1 MSEHTGGRGH
11 DDPGL
16 EFVAATRTTTLAE
29 HWGLVMA
36 YGVLTFAIGAV
47 LAAWP
52 GETLKVLAILLAIQL
67 ILMGSVQMFLALGSA
82 SYERN
87 RRWVVGLTGVL
98 AVVIG
103 VLCLTDPV
111 QTLKVIGILIGIF
124 WIVVGLGDLV
134 GAFLPSTP
142 GSRIWDIVK
151 GVVSIGAG
159 IFLVAN
165 PKVSLGFLV
174 IVTCVWLLGYGF
186 VIIVGAL
193 RLRTEHIH
201 SLHPA
206 S

>member
-1 MSEHTGGRGH
+1 MSEHTGSRGH

-16 EFVAATRTTTLAE
+16 EFVTETRTTTLAE
-29 HWGLVMA
+29 HWGLVLA

-82 SYERN
+82 SYDRN

-103 VLCLTDPV
+103 VLCLTDPI

-186 VIIVGAL
+186 IVIVGAL

-201 SLHPA
+201 SVHPV

>member
-103 VLCLTDPV
+103 VLCLTDPI
-111 QTLKVIGILIGIF
+111 QTLKVIGILIGI
-124 WIVVGLGDLV
+124 GDLV

-186 VIIVGAL
+186 IIIVGAL

>member
-1 MSEHTGGRGH
+1 MS
-11 DDPGL
+11 
-16 EFVAATRTTTLAE
+16 RTTTLAE
-29 HWGLVMA
+29 HWGLVLT

-52 GETLKVLAILLAIQL
+52 GETLTVLAVLLAIQL
-67 ILMGSVQMFLALGSA
+67 ILMGCVQMFLAMGSA
-82 SYERN
+82 SLDRN
-87 RRWVVGLTGVL
+87 RRWLVGIIGVL

-103 VLCLTDPV
+103 VLCLTNPV

-142 GSRIWDIVK
+142 GARIWDIVK
-151 GVVSIGAG
+151 GIVSIGAG

-186 VIIVGAL
+186 IVIVGAL

-201 SLHPA
+201 AVQLAP
-206 S
+206 